1 MADALTTTYAKL
13 LRGSYDCLDRIV
25 VNGYYR
31 QAHSPGGFRIW
42 WRRLLGGEDTLDNAH
57 LIRMAGRF
65 RRRLRAW
72 AAENRVPIRICN
84 HGEQKHDVAEEYRQ
98 RTEIQEG
105 LFLIIEGRAQAP
117 VWDIQNGFIR
127 RKKPYPYI
135 NHFSFHILDRDW
147 GHITIK
153 ISGHPPFP
161 AQIILN
167 GHEYVERQAVKA
179 ALTFT
184 KRGIVSSTC
193 PTPVH
198 SRR

>member
-65 RRRLRAW
+65 RRRLRAGRP
-72 AAENRVPIRICN
+72 NRVPIRICN
-84 HGEQKHDVAEEYRQ
+84 HGEQKHDVAEDIDKER
-98 RTEIQEG
+98 RFRKDSSSSLKAGPE
-105 LFLIIEGRAQAP
+105 AP

-135 NHFSFHILDRDW
+135 NHSPSIFWTATGDTSQSR
-147 GHITIK
+147 
-153 ISGHPPFP
+153 S
-161 AQIILN
+161 
-167 GHEYVERQAVKA
+167 AVI
-179 ALTFT
+179 
-184 KRGIVSSTC
+184 R
-193 PTPVH
+193 H
-198 SRR
+198 SRHRSFSTGTNTSNVRP